1 MAFFNGMD
9 TKTHV
14 VGNID
19 EHSDNDL
26 GFKSEVKGV
35 FESYSG
41 QGVNLIQDLP
51 SVIAAATSKQ
61 GFIGAITE
69 SMADSVL
76 YSNPAASGD
85 PFYRNYAGRVEQLT
99 DNTLKSIAQESVMT
113 GYAPIVAYNPFF
125 LKKQWIECV
134 FKDVLMTEIPASPVI
149 NIGFERRYAIDG
161 EGNRYPLPEAFYDD
175 EITRKL
181 MAEATGTNLIEDPIE
196 IDTLKK
202 LCLIDP
208 TYIPGVIAGDHTVE
222 ITHNIMVFQVKAKDS
237 EGTEYTIPT
246 NMTVDVTTHNFVDGK
261 IAYKVMNDDGT
272 VKETIED
279 ELIGRMDFQRG
290 IITLMSTTGA
300 VTHVCLRGKIA
311 NRYNQRSLSVE
322 RKVEHIQKTM
332 PESGPRLNTAV
343 TIEEAADALALQ
355 NIDMIA
361 DNISVMGATLANFE
375 DAEINM
381 FLRDSF
387 DAQKR
392 GQANFVQY
400 NELQDNIMIT
410 ETDFDLLPFDTYAGR
425 LTDWQ
430 KDAREWF
437 ERTIADIKLKLR
449 TPNIMIAAVANPNT
463 IRFLQDGIN
472 WVFSNDT
479 AISGVKLS
487 YQFGIF
493 TSAQDRVHVVTTMRM
508 KEEEGIRFVAIPL
521 TNELITYKHYK
532 YNVTIDRN
540 YRNPTYTLV
549 PNILATQRTLTFEIL
564 PVQGVMHINGN
575 SLKSPTTLRRDTTS
589 TNTGV
594 TGGTTGGTEEPENP

>member
-9 TKTHV
+9 TKSHV

-19 EHSDNDL
+19 DHSDNDL

-35 FESYSG
+35 FESYTS
-41 QGVNLIQDLP
+41 QGVNLINDLP

-69 SMADSVL
+69 SMSDSVL
-76 YSNPAASGD
+76 FSNPAASGD
-85 PFYRNYAGRVEQLT
+85 PFYHNYAGRVEQLT

-181 MAEATGTNLIEDPIE
+181 MAEATGTNLKEDPIE
-196 IDTLKK
+196 IGTLKK

-208 TYIPGVIAGDHTVE
+208 TYIPGVVTGDHTVE
-222 ITHNIMVFQVKAKDS
+222 ITHNIMVFQVQAKDS
-237 EGTEYTIPT
+237 TGASYTIPT
-246 NMTVDVTTHNFVDGK
+246 NMTVDVTTHNFVNGK
-261 IAYKVMNDDGT
+261 INYKVMNDDGT
-272 VKETIED
+272 VKEVIED
-279 ELIGRMDFQRG
+279 ELIGRMDFQKG

-387 DAQKR
+387 NAQKA
-392 GQANFVQY
+392 GQANFVAY
-400 NELQDNIMIT
+400 DELQDNIMIT

-437 ERTIADIKLKLR
+437 ERTIGEIKKKLR
-449 TPNIMIAAVANPNT
+449 TPNIMIAAVAHPNT
-463 IRFLQDGIN
+463 VRFLQDGIN

-549 PNILATQRTLTFEIL
+549 PNIMATQRTLTFEIL
-564 PVQGVMHINGN
+564 PVQGVMHISGN

-589 TNTGV
+589 GDTPAG
-594 TGGTTGGTEEPENP
+594 GGTGTGDPNP